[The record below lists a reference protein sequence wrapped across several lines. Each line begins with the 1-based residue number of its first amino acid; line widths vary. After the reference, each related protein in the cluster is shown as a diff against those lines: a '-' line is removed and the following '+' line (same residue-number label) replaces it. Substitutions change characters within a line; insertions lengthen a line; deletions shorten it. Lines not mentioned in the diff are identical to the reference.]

1 MLDQFEVFEEDGAFV
16 ARSPDEGAAAAMK
29 ADSGRMMSA
38 KLALKA
44 HLMAEV
50 VVWIE
55 ANDFGLAQAA
65 QRLGV
70 TTTRL
75 SDLRD
80 KEFAAFT
87 IDALIDMLLKA
98 GKHIGIAQITRLD
111 ARADENV
118 GKH

>member
-1 MLDQFEVFEEDGAFV
+1 MLDQFEVFEEDGPFV
-16 ARSPDEGAAAAMK
+16 ARSPDEGVAAAMK
-29 ADSGRMMSA
+29 ADSDRMMSA

-44 HLMAEV
+44 QLMAEV

-65 QRLGV
+65 QILGV
-70 TTTRL
+70 TTRL

-87 IDALIDMLLKA
+87 IDALIDLLLKA

-111 ARADENV
+111 ARADGDVE
-118 GKH
+118 KH